1 MNMSNRNNLPDDEA
15 PATATED
22 RLGCFLEEA
31 MNLEQNGGTIN
42 ISALLADQPE
52 LIEDGRNL
60 IEGMESLRR
69 AMATTVLAPTQR
81 DDEDPLPDPFPGE
94 FRIRRLLGKGSF
106 GKVWLADD
114 LHLGR
119 QVALKTLHLP
129 ADADPA
135 ALESLRKEA
144 KILAN
149 LDHRNVVKV
158 HAWREAGDENY
169 LVLEYVSGGALA
181 DLLREEGPMSWQRAA
196 RYIANVA
203 EGLVEVHARGIIHR
217 DIKASNIL
225 WEPTRDEAKLTDF
238 GVAGRLGATRTAAG
252 TPVFMAPEALQG
264 RATPASDVYSLAASL
279 FHLTTGELPFAA
291 TTVEEFEVDAAH
303 GLSSEDNRFRLV
315 PRQLE
320 AVIRAGLSSNPAD
333 RPSLAEFL
341 GLLWGSLNQSLVD
354 DLIPRDFEHKPI
366 SRPGLRLRLFRQ
378 AADGWHGV
386 AISQPTPSPQQRDIR
401 RVPPQPARS
410 RVQTGEPLRL
420 EVEADR
426 SGYLAVFN
434 VGPTGNLNLLYPV
447 LEFGDSPLAEAGK
460 VVRIDDLVL
469 SPPSGKERLFAVW
482 SHTPL
487 PVSARELAILAKD
500 ETDSPASRSCRDI
513 VRVRHATEEAASE
526 RRVVVLE
533 VEHDP
538 SA

>member
-1 MNMSNRNNLPDDEA
+1 MTNRTELPDDEA

-22 RLGCFLEEA
+22 RLGRFLEEA
-31 MNLEQNGGTIN
+31 MNLEQSGGTID
-42 ISALLADQPE
+42 IAALLPDPE
-52 LIEDGRNL
+52 LIGDGRIL
-60 IEGMESLRR
+60 LEGMESLRR
-69 AMATTVLAPTQR
+69 AVATTVLAPTQR
-81 DDEDPLPDPFPGE
+81 ADETSLPDPLPGE

-158 HAWREAGDENY
+158 HAWRQAGDENY
-169 LVLEYVSGGALA
+169 LVLEYVAGGSLT

-203 EGLVEVHARGIIHR
+203 EGLVEVHTRGIIHR

-225 WEPTRDEAKLTDF
+225 WEPSRDEAKLTDF
-238 GVAGRLGATRTAAG
+238 GVAGRLGATRTAVG
-252 TPVFMAPEALQG
+252 TPVFMAPEALHG
-264 RATPASDVYSLAASL
+264 RATPASDVYSLAATL

-291 TTVEEFEVDAAH
+291 TTVEEFEVDAAV
-303 GLSSEDNRFRLV
+303 GLSSADNRFRLV
-315 PRQLE
+315 PQQLE
-320 AVIRAGLSSNPAD
+320 AVIRVGLSSNPAD
-333 RPSLAEFL
+333 RPSLADFL

-354 DLIPRDFEHKPI
+354 DFVPRDTDHKLT
-366 SRPGLRLRLFRQ
+366 SGSGLRLQLLRRMT
-378 AADGWHGV
+378 DGWHRI
-386 AISQPTPSPQQRDIR
+386 ATSQPSPVALRRDIR
-401 RVPPQPARS
+401 RVPPQPVQS

-420 EVEADR
+420 EVESDR
-426 SGYLAVFN
+426 AGYLAVYN
-434 VGPTGNLNLLYPV
+434 VGPTGNLNLLYPA
-447 LEFGDSPLAEAGK
+447 LEFGDSLLVQAGK
-460 VVRIDDLVL
+460 AVRIDDLVL
-469 SPPSGKERLFAVW
+469 YPPSGKERLFAVW
-482 SHTPL
+482 SRKPL
-487 PVSARELAILAKD
+487 PIGARELAILAKD

-513 VRVRHATEEAASE
+513 VRVRHATEEVTSE
-526 RRVVVLE
+526 CQVVVLE
-533 VEHDP
+533 VEHAP
-538 SA
+538 SI